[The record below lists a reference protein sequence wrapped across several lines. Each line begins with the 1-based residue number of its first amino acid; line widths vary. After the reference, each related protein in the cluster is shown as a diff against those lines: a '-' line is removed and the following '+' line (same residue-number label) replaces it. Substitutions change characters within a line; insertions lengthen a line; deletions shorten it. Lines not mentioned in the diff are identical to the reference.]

1 MNNLI
6 VNLNYEISQL
16 NQSIKKNKEDIDKNK
31 LQIGKLL
38 FDIDKQKEVQK
49 VLEENYITIE
59 KSLGIKKAL
68 SNTLEYKS
76 PVSNALFLLRCLD
89 EGEEERIFTYRKGN
103 QIWW

>member
-1 MNNLI
+1 MILEDPAEQWIGLDFGMKKHISKLSFCPRTDKND
-6 VNLNYEISQL
+6 VWPGLNYEL
-16 NQSIKKNKEDIDKNK
+16 FYWNK
-31 LQIGKLL
+31 GW
-38 FDIDKQKEVQK
+38 
-49 VLEENYITIE
+49 